1 MDKNATPK
9 TLRLFNK
16 TGQAYGHLLDGSYYV
31 DLEKGV
37 EFFVTAMIYV
47 NADEILNDD
56 VYEYDSIGFPFFAEL
71 GDYLHQI
78 ESKREKMIS
87 GDLSKF
93 RFAY

>member
-1 MDKNATPK
+1 
-9 TLRLFNK
+9 
-16 TGQAYGHLLDGSYYV
+16 
-31 DLEKGV
+31 
-37 EFFVTAMIYV
+37 V